1 MKRILLLVVALVA
14 AVSVSAKSDTLSYA
28 SAESVGMDGKY
39 LSTTID
45 SLVEYAMSQHAFPG
59 CQILVARH
67 GKIVHHKSYGHHTY
81 RR

>member
-39 LSTTID
+39 LSTTIA
-45 SLVEYAMSQHAFPG
+45 S
-59 CQILVARH
+59 LVARFW
-67 GKIVHHKSYGHHTY
+67 
-81 RR
+81 